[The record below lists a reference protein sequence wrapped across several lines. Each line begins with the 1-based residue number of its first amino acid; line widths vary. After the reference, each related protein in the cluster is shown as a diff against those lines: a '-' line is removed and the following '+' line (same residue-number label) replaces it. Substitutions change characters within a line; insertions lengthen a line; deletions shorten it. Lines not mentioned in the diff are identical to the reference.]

1 MTKNACCVWDFTC
14 PREAITLEALK
25 SWLKTNC
32 KKWTFQGENGSSGY
46 EHWQGRFSLKVKKRK
61 TELIKLIISEMHVS
75 PTSNENQDNMF
86 YVMKTETRVSG
97 PYSNNDR
104 ELYIPRQ
111 YRGIVDNL
119 FPYQQTIWESADDF
133 DPRTINL
140 IIDYNGNMGKST
152 IASVIDLYGRG
163 IDLPCVNDA
172 KQLIEA
178 TCDILMATENRTPGI
193 VFLDMPRA
201 MKQDKLR
208 GIYTALEQ
216 IKKGKV
222 VDLRYHYKEWWF
234 DSPQIWVF
242 TNEKPKLKWL
252 TRDRWKLW
260 SVNDDF
266 ELIPFQ
272 GENGEF

>member
-1 MTKNACCVWDFTC
+1 MTNAICVWDFTS
-14 PREAITLEALK
+14 PMSSITKDNLKNWLE
-25 SWLKTNC
+25 SNC
-32 KKWTFQGENGSSGY
+32 KKWTFQGERGSTGY

-61 TELIKLIISEMHVS
+61 TDLLKLIAPGMHIS
-75 PTSNENQDNMF
+75 PTSNENKKNMF
-86 YVMKTETRVSG
+86 YVMKDETRISG
-97 PYSNNDR
+97 PFSDTDR
-104 ELYIPRQ
+104 DIYIPRQ

-119 FPYQQTIWESADDF
+119 MPFQQTIWDSANEF

-140 IIDYNGNMGKST
+140 IIDFEGNNGKST
-152 IASVIDLYGRG
+152 IASVVDLYQRG

-178 TCDILMATENRTPGI
+178 TCDILMGRQERTPGI

-242 TNEKPKLKWL
+242 TNEPPKLKWL

-260 SVNDDF
+260 SIDADYS
-266 ELIPFQ
+266 LIPYQ
-272 GENGEF
+272 GDNGEF